1 MCVLHPGLWVKKH
14 DGLSLCEGELLQ
26 WNTLI
31 KIKIVTVTL
40 FWQFKACV
48 LCQFF
53 LKSLYIFKIS
63 QGRKLKFEISIQ
75 KDFGHVSYTQIA
87 ESGNKWF
94 IIDNWEKISLVKKTY
109 RFNPKAVILF
119 WTLYK
124 LIIPDSPFCCTVD
137 VKQKETEHS
146 FFCHQINCKLEP
158 RNLST
163 VLQDWNARCGGR
175 IARFVYFCIDCFTF
189 WWTCCTSPSFVF
201 NLKASF
207 H

>member
-1 MCVLHPGLWVKKH
+1 MNIL
-14 DGLSLCEGELLQ
+14 
-26 WNTLI
+26 TL
-31 KIKIVTVTL
+31 TL

-53 LKSLYIFKIS
+53 LKSLCIFKVS
-63 QGRKLKFEISIQ
+63 QGRKWNFNSERFWSRVI
-75 KDFGHVSYTQIA
+75 HT
-87 ESGNKWF
+87 NCRKWKQV
-94 IIDNWEKISLVKKTY
+94 IHYWQWEKISLVKKAV